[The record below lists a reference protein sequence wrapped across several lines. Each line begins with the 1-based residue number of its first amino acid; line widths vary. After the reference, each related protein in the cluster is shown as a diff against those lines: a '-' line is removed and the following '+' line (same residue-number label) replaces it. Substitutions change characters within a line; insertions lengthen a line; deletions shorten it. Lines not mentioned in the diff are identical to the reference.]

1 MKIVTLTRGGQVSI
15 PAVYRRDWTSNRVIV
30 EETERG
36 LLLRPI
42 PADPIAAAMG
52 SLKGKIRPGITSDAI
67 RQQMR
72 EDEAEIEERKWGRIA
87 RR

>member
-1 MKIVTLTRGGQVSI
+1 MSI
-15 PAVYRRDWTSNRVIV
+15 PAEYRRDWTSNRVIV

-52 SLKGKIRPGITSDAI
+52 SLAGKGRPGMTAAKALAQA
-67 RQQMR
+67 RA
-72 EDEAEIEERKWGRIA
+72 EEAAIEERKRGHGRS
-87 RR
+87 